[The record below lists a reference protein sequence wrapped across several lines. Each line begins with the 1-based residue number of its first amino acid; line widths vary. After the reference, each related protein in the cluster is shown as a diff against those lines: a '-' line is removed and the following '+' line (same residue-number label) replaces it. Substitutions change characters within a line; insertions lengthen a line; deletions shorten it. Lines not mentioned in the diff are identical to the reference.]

1 MVPLSRAQ
9 FTFRLVRPTAVPK
22 DNPVVSFNFGRRT
35 VSDYSARRIKSER
48 DEGGEDDYGKKKNTS
63 NFNNLCNT
71 GDFRSGPAKINN
83 KTTTVI
89 AAGW

>member
-48 DEGGEDDYGKKKNTS
+48 DEGGEDDYGKKKTRLIS
-63 NFNNLCNT
+63 IIYVI
-71 GDFRSGPAKINN
+71 PAIFVPDPQK
-83 KTTTVI
+83 
-89 AAGW
+89 